1 MKIGNSTDSN
11 NDLSFF
17 PNLPKKKRGIWQI
30 ERGNHLLKEIYSPFF
45 SVARNEFS
53 LFYPHGICYRFEVME
68 FAESPYR
75 LFLLLKSWFG
85 EPPAV
90 IIQDNFC
97 NLDNYCLNRDPLYFA
112 NTLFVEDRLYWII
125 VQHVAR
131 DIGPTHFHHWVLS
144 IHRLL
149 NRTIQN

>member
-1 MKIGNSTDSN
+1 MFVIIERTFVYLIHETMKIGNSTDSS

-17 PNLPKKKRGIWQI
+17 PNLPKKKKRQRGIWQI
-30 ERGNHLLKEIYSPFF
+30 ERGNNLLKEIYSPFF
-45 SVARNEFS
+45 SVARHEFS

-75 LFLLLKSWFG
+75 LFLLLKSWFE

-112 NTLFVEDRLYWII
+112 KT
-125 VQHVAR
+125 
-131 DIGPTHFHHWVLS
+131 
-144 IHRLL
+144 
-149 NRTIQN
+149 